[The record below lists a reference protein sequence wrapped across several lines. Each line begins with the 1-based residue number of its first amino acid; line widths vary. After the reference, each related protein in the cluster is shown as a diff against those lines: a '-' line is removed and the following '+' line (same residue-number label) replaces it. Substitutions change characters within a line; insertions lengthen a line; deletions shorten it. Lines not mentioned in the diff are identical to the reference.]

1 VTSLDFVSMTH
12 VHEDHIGGFYGE
24 SFDGIDG
31 LFVDHPEN
39 MILSPPFPVGT
50 FLDIQDKTPGTE
62 RNGPY
67 RSLLGALGSLGAN
80 LGSVAFLSAGATSDT
95 EPALEWGADV
105 RVDLLSAG
113 RKPYL
118 LPDYIY
124 GAEAGSVENN
134 DSMVYRVQFGDFVMI
149 LMGDGEFTT
158 EQYIQDHYPSEFL
171 RATVHKLGHHGSM
184 DSNSERFLR
193 IVDPVVGLIPNAIS
207 ENPGVEH
214 PFVMKR
220 LLNLGADYYASDRVI
235 ANRDRALSGVRGDVL
250 IYTDGTSFTVVA
262 DNVRYE

>member
-1 VTSLDFVSMTH
+1 
-12 VHEDHIGGFYGE
+12 
-24 SFDGIDG
+24 
-31 LFVDHPEN
+31 
-39 MILSPPFPVGT
+39 
-50 FLDIQDKTPGTE
+50 
-62 RNGPY
+62 
-67 RSLLGALGSLGAN
+67 
-80 LGSVAFLSAGATSDT
+80 
-95 EPALEWGADV
+95 
-105 RVDLLSAG
+105 
-113 RKPYL
+113 
-118 LPDYIY
+118 
-124 GAEAGSVENN
+124 
-134 DSMVYRVQFGDFVMI
+134 
-149 LMGDGEFTT
+149 
-158 EQYIQDHYPSEFL
+158 
-171 RATVHKLGHHGSM
+171 M